1 MSLPA
6 FGKEF
11 NFDLCRIFTAKY
23 NETSTLN
30 WIYDKDL
37 LDATNF
43 ELYITSFYFTVTT
56 IVTVGY
62 GDITAKTINKINL
75 LHIILKIAYKNL
87 GEKIVAI
94 FLMLI
99 GVIAFSFGTGALSS
113 IIASYDSSQ
122 AKLKEKMSTLNDINK
137 EYDININLFRKLI
150 QSINYDHSKKSRD
163 FTHFMDELP
172 YKLRVELAMEIH
184 KKIYQTVAFFQNKD
198 KSFIA
203 WIGKLLRPIN
213 VQE

>member
-1 MSLPA
+1 MA
-6 FGKEF
+6 RF
-11 NFDLCRIFTAKY
+11 NEDSRK
-23 NETSTLN
+23 N
-30 WIYDKDL
+30 WIYEYGMTD
-37 LDATNF
+37 TSNY
-43 ELYITSFYFTVTT
+43 ELYITAFYFTVTT

-62 GDITAKTINKINL
+62 GDITAVSV
-75 LHIILKIAYKNL
+75 
-87 GEKIVAI
+87 GEKIVCI

-113 IIASYDSSQ
+113 IIASYDTSQ

-137 EYDININLFRKLI
+137 EYQINSQLFRKLI

-163 FTHFMDELP
+163 FSQFMDELP

-184 KKIYQTVAFFQNKD
+184 KRIYETIIFLKFKE

-213 VQE
+213 V